1 MNVTALAMDR
11 KPRASRCAFDR
22 ASVRSY
28 DQDGRLHIAVSNMAR
43 EAIDQYLGEEIPNWD
58 KLGLEPKRIYKV
70 YRPAE
75 ELEKAVPTFNNLPIL
90 RDHIPVS
97 AEAPQQELVI
107 GSTGTDAV
115 FEDGFIRNSAVI
127 WVADDIDDIESET
140 KREWSPGYYYTPI
153 VENGNFNGVA
163 YDVVMRD
170 IVGNHVALVDEGR
183 QGRDVVVADRQ
194 PETLK
199 MIKSKRA
206 LMLHGAIAALIAPK
220 LAQDSKVNLTGAL
233 RNANAKNR
241 GKDADKV
248 AAAVVKLVTPKLAQD
263 EGIDVSDVVEII
275 RAVDGVEGAPAEDED
290 DIPEPGPDADDGMVN
305 DADGDVLA
313 KVMQFLEG
321 KLSDE
326 DMAALGELVG
336 SGEQAQDE
344 GDGDDDTGANGDDD
358 GKKSK
363 GAPPPPAMD
372 RKAVGRMLAE
382 IRQAERDVAPHI
394 GEITVAM
401 DSAAAVYRLALDAA
415 GVDLKGVPT
424 SAFKAMVALLPKP
437 GATAAP
443 VMAADRKA
451 AGQSFADRFPEANT
465 LIPS

>member
-1 MNVTALAMDR
+1 MNVTILALDR
-11 KPRASRCAFDR
+11 APRPARCAFDR
-22 ASVRSY
+22 KSVREY
-28 DQDGRLHIAVSNMAR
+28 DRDGRLHVAVSNMAK
-43 EAIDQYLGEEIPNWD
+43 EAVDQYLGEEIPGWD
-58 KLGLEPKRIYKV
+58 SLGLDPKRIYRV
-70 YRPAE
+70 YRPGE
-75 ELEKAVPTFNNLPIL
+75 ELEKAVATFNNLPIL

-97 AEAPQQELVI
+97 AEAPQQDLVI

-233 RNANAKNR
+233 RNATAKNR

-290 DIPEPGPDADDGMVN
+290 NIPEPGADPDDGMVN

-336 SGEQAQDE
+336 GGSEEPAEDEEPGGE
-344 GDGDDDTGANGDDD
+344 GDEPKPASEIA
-358 GKKSK
+358 K
-363 GAPPPPAMD
+363 PAMD

-394 GEITVAM
+394 GEVTVAM
-401 DSAAAVYRLALDAA
+401 DSASAVYRLALDAA
-415 GVDLKGVPT
+415 GVDLKGVPA

-451 AGQSFADRFPEANT
+451 AGQSFADRFPEANN